1 MMSEI
6 PIEPLLT
13 VDDVRHILRVSRA
26 TVYGLVKSGQLDTVN
41 IGIRKTRFRRSDIA
55 ALIEDGPLPPRSAG
69 SD

>member
-1 MMSEI
+1 MRTEI

-55 ALIEDGPLPPRSAG
+55 ALIEGGPKPPRSAG

>member
-1 MMSEI
+1 MRTEI

-26 TVYGLVKSGQLDTVN
+26 TVYGLVKSGQLNTVN

-55 ALIEDGPLPPRSAG
+55 ALVEGAPKPPRSAE